1 MKIKCI
7 IVEDEPLA
15 LERTKEYVLKL
26 PFLDLR
32 ADFDNALD
40 ALAFLTINRVDL
52 IFLDI
57 NLGEMSGI
65 QFLETSAVKSQV
77 IFTTAYQ
84 EYALKGFDLKVADY
98 LLKPFTFERF
108 VLAVD
113 RAVSNLPKKQI
124 VVTPNN
130 FIFVKTENRLEKV
143 FLREIVYIEGMRDY
157 RRIHAVNKKIMT
169 LQTFADFER
178 QIPPNIVCRVHK
190 SFMVALA
197 QIDSVE
203 KNGIKIKDR
212 IIPISE
218 SYKKNF
224 EIDQSPSETVKI
236 EFLSRKRL
244 ARCFIFRIG
253 KLNFIVNVLAK

>member
-1 MKIKCI
+1 MKINCI

-15 LERTKEYVLKL
+15 LERAKEYVLKL

-32 ADFDNALD
+32 ATFDNALD
-40 ALAFLTINRVDL
+40 ALVFLKTSRVDL

-65 QFLETSAVKSQV
+65 QLLETSAVKSQV

-108 VLAVD
+108 VQAVD
-113 RAVSNLPKKQI
+113 RAIEHLPKKQI
-124 VVTPNN
+124 VKTPNS

-143 FLREIVYIEGMRDY
+143 SLREITFIEGMRDY
-157 RRIHAVNKKIMT
+157 RRIHTVNKRIMT
-169 LQTFADFER
+169 LQTFAEFER

-190 SFMVALA
+190 SYMVALDK
-197 QIDSVE
+197 IDSIE
-203 KNGIKIKDR
+203 KNGIKIKDQ

-218 SYKKNF
+218 TYKNRF
-224 EIDQSPSETVKI
+224 FSLINH
-236 EFLSRKRL
+236 R
-244 ARCFIFRIG
+244 A
-253 KLNFIVNVLAK
+253 KL